1 MAVAALVLGII
12 GTILC
17 WFPAVLLGVP
27 LALVGLILGI
37 LARKNA
43 SETQQP
49 TGMATAGLVMSIV
62 GLTLGVLLSAMCFA
76 CVNKAKHDMERMAT
90 DPQFQQQ
97 NKEFNDAFK
106 KALEESQKQQQ
117 QQQPSPQGSQQA
129 ITITARELYR
139 AYSDNEVAADQRFKG
154 QHLLVT
160 GVVSSIDKDFTGNV
174 VLHLRGDGSDFN
186 HVMATLDSSAA
197 GQAGRLHKNDQVSLR
212 CEGGTRIVGS
222 PTLSDCRFQ

>member
-1 MAVAALVLGII
+1 VAVAALVLGIF

-17 WFPAVLLGVP
+17 WFPAALLGVP

-43 SETQQP
+43 TETQQP

-62 GLTLGVLLSAMCFA
+62 GLTLGILMSAMCFA
-76 CVNKAKHDMERMAT
+76 CVQKAKNDMQKMAN

-117 QQQPSPQGSQQA
+117 PKALPP
-129 ITITARELYR
+129 
-139 AYSDNEVAADQRFKG
+139 
-154 QHLLVT
+154 
-160 GVVSSIDKDFTGNV
+160 
-174 VLHLRGDGSDFN
+174 
-186 HVMATLDSSAA
+186 
-197 GQAGRLHKNDQVSLR
+197 
-212 CEGGTRIVGS
+212 
-222 PTLSDCRFQ
+222 PTEPAK

>member
-1 MAVAALVLGII
+1 VAVAALVLGIF

-17 WFPAVLLGVP
+17 WFPAALLGVP

-49 TGMATAGLVMSIV
+49 TGMATAGLVMSIIA
-62 GLTLGVLLSAMCFA
+62 LTLGILLSAMCFA
-76 CVNKAKHDMERMAT
+76 CVHKVDKMAT

-117 QQQPSPQGSQQA
+117 QQALPPP
-129 ITITARELYR
+129 TAP
-139 AYSDNEVAADQRFKG
+139 
-154 QHLLVT
+154 T
-160 GVVSSIDKDFTGNV
+160 GAPAK
-174 VLHLRGDGSDFN
+174 
-186 HVMATLDSSAA
+186 
-197 GQAGRLHKNDQVSLR
+197 
-212 CEGGTRIVGS
+212 
-222 PTLSDCRFQ
+222 